1 MVLLRAVLLW
11 KINNKQASNIVIE
24 QGYSMKKPSE
34 ILVSLTINENDI
46 KVHQITS
53 NFIILKRE
61 NDILSPELGGFNRYH
76 FVG

>member
-1 MVLLRAVLLW
+1 
-11 KINNKQASNIVIE
+11 
-24 QGYSMKKPSE
+24 MKKPSE

>member
-1 MVLLRAVLLW
+1 
-11 KINNKQASNIVIE
+11 
-24 QGYSMKKPSE
+24 MKKPSE

-76 FVG
+76 FVGSRHCVCHYLLKKNQGYYRK